1 MKTAK
6 QSAILNLTISAMLL
20 ALAMFLPFLTGQ
32 IPQFGRMLSP
42 LHIPAML
49 AGFILPL
56 PWAVPLAFIIPI
68 VRSLIFSMPPM
79 VPMAVTMAFELATYA
94 LVIGLIYKRPA
105 KSYFSILIAL
115 IPALVIGRIV
125 YALVFFIVMSLTA
138 GTFNLSAVISGLTV
152 EGLPGVIVQLLI
164 VPPIVLAVEKAG
176 LYRSNK
182 R

>member
-1 MKTAK
+1 
-6 QSAILNLTISAMLL
+6 
-20 ALAMFLPFLTGQ
+20 
-32 IPQFGRMLSP
+32 
-42 LHIPAML
+42 
-49 AGFILPL
+49 
-56 PWAVPLAFIIPI
+56 
-68 VRSLIFSMPPM
+68 M

-115 IPALVIGRIV
+115 IPAMVIGRIV

-138 GTFNLSAVISGLTV
+138 GTFNLSVVITGLTV

-164 VPPIVLAVEKAG
+164 VPPIVFAVEKAG

>member
-56 PWAVPLAFIIPI
+56 PWAVSLAFIIPI

-115 IPALVIGRIV
+115 IPAMVIGRIV

-138 GTFNLSAVISGLTV
+138 GTFNLSVVITGLTV

-164 VPPIVLAVEKAG
+164 VPPIVFAVEKAG

>member
-68 VRSLIFSMPPM
+68 VRSLIFSMPSM

-115 IPALVIGRIV
+115 IPAMVIGRIV

-138 GTFNLSAVISGLTV
+138 GTFNLSVVITGLTV